1 MAYILRLPA
10 EILFLLFELL
20 GTSDIK
26 ALRNVSRRMSRVA
39 AHYQFGRVVLWDD
52 NGRQRIKRGVDTLG
66 SYMERTR

>member
-1 MAYILRLPA
+1 MATIQRLPA

-20 GTSDIK
+20 PTSDIK
-26 ALRNVSRRMSRVA
+26 TLRNVSRRMSRVA

-52 NGRQRIKRGVDTLG
+52 NGRQRVKRGVETLG